1 MARHYGIPKQHWP
14 NNRLERLRGS
24 GQASPERTDEIE
36 PAQGPHPEHFKVIL
50 EFIGWFAFMLMMATV
65 FITFG

>member
-1 MARHYGIPKQHWP
+1 MARNYGIP
-14 NNRLERLRGS
+14 G
-24 GQASPERTDEIE
+24 GQASPERANKIE
-36 PAQGPHPEHFKVIL
+36 PAQGPHPERFKMIL